1 MTCNVERYLPDDDS
15 EVPSIERL
23 VHQPHLEAIVLSPG
37 SQRTRHRFRPP
48 NNVKLEVFGR
58 QGLTMWL
65 IGYSNSGGDV
75 VIELKHQD
83 RTLRKL
89 HTHDG
94 HHNPDR
100 KLVEGAHIHFP
111 SRKYPLSQ
119 NGSSY
124 AYGLETTI
132 ESLVDWLLYFCD
144 RMDISMLNGIQTYL
158 SDR

>member
-1 MTCNVERYLPDDDS
+1 MT
-15 EVPSIERL
+15 
-23 VHQPHLEAIVLSPG
+23 AI
-37 SQRTRHRFRPP
+37 TT
-48 NNVKLEVFGR
+48 
-58 QGLTMWL
+58 LTGNWL
-65 IGYSNSGGDV
+65 REFIF
-75 VIELKHQD
+75 
-83 RTLRKL
+83 
-89 HTHDG
+89 
-94 HHNPDR
+94 
-100 KLVEGAHIHFP
+100 HFP